1 MWASESGI
9 GIENVRFAIRQNGRF
24 FVLRGESV
32 NIAATRARS
41 LTKTA
46 LSGVLRD

>member
-32 NIAATRARS
+32 NIAATRAQS

-46 LSGVLRD
+46 VSGVLRD